1 MSVSAITDHLDF
13 AQLLVAAFFI
23 FFIGL
28 ILHLRAEDK
37 REGYP
42 LRDPAGGPDQVGFP
56 ELPKA
61 KVFVLQDGGQVT
73 APHPD
78 PQRDLAARRLHPDP
92 GSPLV
97 PTGDPLADGVGPA
110 AWALRKEAPMFFQPG
125 VVQVAPLRRL
135 AGYAILPGDPDP
147 RGMTVIGSDGGAV
160 GVVEDVW
167 IDRGV
172 KIVRYLE
179 VALDSGAP
187 DQGDKGGGRALVP
200 IYDCDIK
207 ARRRRVRVSAVPAA
221 RFADAPRL
229 RDPHQIT
236 AREEDRVSAFFA
248 GAQFYVAPAAGVPA

>member
-1 MSVSAITDHLDF
+1 MPISAITDHLDF
-13 AQLLVAAFFI
+13 AQLLVVALFI

-28 ILHLRAEDK
+28 VLHLRAEDK

-42 LRDPAGGPDQVGFP
+42 LKDPAGGPDQVGFP
-56 ELPKA
+56 ELPRA
-61 KVFVLQDGGQVT
+61 KVFVLREGGEVT

-78 PQRDLAARRLHPDP
+78 PQRDLAARRLPPDP

-110 AWALRKEAPMFFQPG
+110 AWALRNQTPMIFQPG

-135 AGYAILPGDPDP
+135 EGYSILPGDPAP
-147 RGMTVIGSDGGAV
+147 RGMTVVGSDGRTA
-160 GVVEDVW
+160 GVVDDVW

-179 VALDSGAP
+179 VALD
-187 DQGDKGGGRALVP
+187 QGVGPGRALVP

-207 ARRRRVRVSAVPAA
+207 ASRGRVKVSAAPAA
-221 RFADAPRL
+221 RFAHAPRL
-229 RDPHQIT
+229 RDPDQIT
-236 AREEDRVSAFFA
+236 AREEDQVSAFFA
-248 GAQFYVAPAAGVPA
+248 GARFYLVENKEALA